1 MSADTIRFNKLTIPD
16 WSSFQIAIVK
26 TDQPSIHRALLKM
39 EHWHQLPSESVMKYY
54 YDKLHLCVQADSNM
68 SSSMIIHYLIKG
80 LNDSLLPHVIFR
92 HPATANDFLYIAQDE
107 ETILLALNY
116 LSYALPN
123 ARIRYPNED
132 MHMDHQVNVVKRPIN
147 VNHYSCLNF
156 ITQKHVYS
164 LPHIDDVI
172 ERLNGSQ
179 IFSKLDLRGGYF
191 HVPLEYK
198 ERAKTAF
205 IASDVLWEFTTLP

>member
-1 MSADTIRFNKLTIPD
+1 MKLKKNVRYRIIDFWNLPGA
-16 WSSFQIAIVK
+16 SPVVIVK
-26 TDQPSIHRALLKM
+26 KSDGFSRFCI
-39 EHWHQLPSESVMKYY
+39 
-54 YDKLHLCVQADSNM
+54 D
-68 SSSMIIHYLIKG
+68 
-80 LNDSLLPHVIFR
+80 
-92 HPATANDFLYIAQDE
+92 
-107 ETILLALNY
+107 
-116 LSYALPN
+116 
-123 ARIRYPNED
+123 
-132 MHMDHQVNVVKRPIN
+132 
-147 VNHYSCLNF
+147 YSCLNF